1 MTFYACD
8 RCGRNFNKEL
18 GTIETI
24 FNGVLSKYDI
34 CENCSFMFEQF
45 ITCGNKQKI
54 ECRIFIDRKELAE

>member
-1 MTFYACD
+1 MTFYTCD

-24 FNGVLSKYDI
+24 LNGVLSKYDI

-45 ITCGNKQKI
+45 MTCGNKQKT
-54 ECRIFIDRKELAE
+54 ECRIFIDEEEVEE